1 MLIDTCDL
9 ERNWFAYREVNV
21 VPVKLLLVL
30 EFHSLLPLGTLKAES
45 SFHVIPGQAPAAG
58 QSGSGARLSPHVPA
72 VLFEIVIPVIAGAAI
87 ASGLNASAASSNMP
101 CKTDWFEMC
110 VLPENQVRIMLSLRN
125 LCLSF
130 DHLTGQ
136 CSGQVKPDTG
146 LGFYAA

>member
-30 EFHSLLPLGTLKAES
+30 EFHSLLPLGTLKVES

-58 QSGSGARLSPHVPA
+58 QSGSGAMLSPHVPA

-110 VLPENQVRIMLSLRN
+110 VAVKVKAVKVKAVKAVVALVKAREKA
-125 LCLSF
+125 
-130 DHLTGQ
+130 